1 MSEQLTF
8 AVQAQGV
15 SHAKTIVKTRN
26 FEFIVDEPE
35 ALGGTNEAPNPVEYL
50 LASYAGCLNVVAHIV
65 AKEQKFFPKDLQI
78 SIEGNLDP
86 NRLFG
91 KSFQARAGYGNISVN
106 LSTST
111 KLDEAQCL
119 RWLREI
125 EERCPVNDN
134 LLNKTPIQIKINQ
147 NN

>member
-1 MSEQLTF
+1 MSEKLTF

-15 SHAKTIVKTRN
+15 THAKTVVKTRN
-26 FEFIVDEPE
+26 FEFVVDEPE
-35 ALGGTNEAPNPVEYL
+35 GLGGTDTAPNPVEYL

-65 AKEQKFFPKDLQI
+65 AKEQKFFPKDLKI
-78 SIEGNLDP
+78 SIQGDIDP

-91 KSFQARAGYGNISVN
+91 TSFKARAGYENISVN

-111 KLDEAQCL
+111 SLDEAQRL

-134 LLNKTPIQIKINQ
+134 LINATPIQITIN
-147 NN
+147 